1 MPFKASKSRVKK
13 TSASTKKPKPASHK
27 APAKSKIPQKRQA
40 AESESEES
48 SDDSD
53 DSPKRKPRKRRKQ
66 EPEVHEDDQSDI
78 IPEEVEED
86 MPEDGG
92 EVSESI
98 FACGV

>member
-1 MPFKASKSRVKK
+1 MPFKASKSWVKK
-13 TSASTKKPKPASHK
+13 TSASTKKPKPASRK
-27 APAKSKIPQKRQA
+27 APVKSKIPQKRQA

-66 EPEVHEDDQSDI
+66 EPEVHEDDQSNI
-78 IPEEVEED
+78 IPEVEED

>member
-1 MPFKASKSRVKK
+1 M
-13 TSASTKKPKPASHK
+13 
-27 APAKSKIPQKRQA
+27 
-40 AESESEES
+40 
-48 SDDSD
+48 
-53 DSPKRKPRKRRKQ
+53 
-66 EPEVHEDDQSDI
+66 HEDDQSDI